1 MRLCVEFLK
10 EGQELPPPTFFEE
23 DKDPSK
29 AQPQWSRT
37 LISMKIGGRGMQ
49 SSRRVCPSINEVGES
64 HHASKPMQNREEPNK
79 LSMKRHRYERSP
91 EHTRWTSHLKK
102 TRSIKIGSFAKWIH
116 GVALDPSLKILQFIL
131 YFGQSWP
138 LEHICLY
145 KSTMELVTNDEDI
158 LCKAFPSTLEDKAL
172 TWFTSLKL
180 GTTDSWYTLEK
191 CFWTNLALLEQYQ
204 KTKEI

>member
-79 LSMKRHRYERSP
+79 LSMKRHRYERSQNIP
-91 EHTRWTSHLKK
+91 DGLRTSRKL
-102 TRSIKIGSFAKWIH
+102 
-116 GVALDPSLKILQFIL
+116 
-131 YFGQSWP
+131 GQS
-138 LEHICLY
+138 
-145 KSTMELVTNDEDI
+145 KLVR
-158 LCKAFPSTLEDKAL
+158 LPSG
-172 TWFTSLKL
+172 SM
-180 GTTDSWYTLEK
+180 G
-191 CFWTNLALLEQYQ
+191 
-204 KTKEI
+204 